1 MDRRCWL
8 RRSGDS
14 LAEATK
20 FLIVPSCPEFQCGE
34 LSRVP
39 MRRERSS
46 IGKCRSRVMIV
57 AQHGGSSVP
66 ARVSLYDV
74 TGTIAHGALV
84 KSARREHIVQGE

>member
-8 RRSGDS
+8 RRSGDF

-20 FLIVPSCPEFQCGE
+20 FLAVV
-34 LSRVP
+34 RVP
-39 MRRERSS
+39 MRRERYS

-57 AQHGGSSVP
+57 AQHGGSSVH

-74 TGTIAHGALV
+74 TGTIAHGASV
-84 KSARREHIVQGE
+84 KYARRGHIVQGE